1 MTIAINDPSLPS
13 YHAPVYQAMVDDWNF
28 VGDMYQGRR
37 AWLKTNGELV
47 GNKSSMYLPIE
58 PDEENPSYSNRLRRS
73 SFQRRYGN
81 AIDAFAGIL
90 SRFSVTGNLPNGL
103 TDYID
108 DNVDRLG
115 SSLSKFLI
123 QADISALRD
132 GICYILVD
140 FPQRP
145 VSSNGREMTY
155 LEEKELNL
163 RPFLTL
169 YDARQIVN
177 LQIDGA
183 GQQIELVSIRELTWE
198 RHDRFGTKMVEKYR
212 VLFPGGG
219 ELYRVVEIKG
229 KESLQLESSWEST
242 ASQITL
248 VPYSIGIGSE
258 GIFGVQPPLLDLA
271 LLNLKH
277 YQKDS
282 EKDELMHKCNIP
294 ILQIN
299 RAAGLP
305 KAGST
310 GANTRKEEPKVTIGP
325 NTVLWNAEAR
335 YVEPTGAALSLTMQ
349 DLRELEAAMTQKT
362 LDFLT
367 LGDVSRTATEIVHSA
382 APLSASLAGM
392 IVAKET
398 AVKTIFDYWQ
408 IFGGGNS
415 HTATIQIDEGAI
427 RSTINSANI
436 DRLMTLRQ
444 NKDISQKTFLKLI
457 QEARVL
463 PISLDIDQEIAM
475 IAAENMVAMPTQSS
489 S

>member
-1 MTIAINDPSLPS
+1 MTIPIDDPSLPS
-13 YHAPVYQAMVDDWNF
+13 YHSPVYQAVVDDWNF
-28 VGDMYQGRR
+28 VSDMYQGRR
-37 AWLKTNGELV
+37 AWIKTNGEII
-47 GNKSSMYLPIE
+47 GDKSSTYLPIE
-58 PDEENPSYSNRLRRS
+58 PSEENESYSNRLQRS
-73 SFQRRYGN
+73 SYERRYGN

-90 SRFSVTGNLPNGL
+90 SRFSVTGNLPKGL
-103 TDYID
+103 ADYID
-108 DNVDRLG
+108 NDIDRLG
-115 SSLSKFLI
+115 NGLSKFLI
-123 QADISALRD
+123 QADIAALRD

-145 VSSNGREMTY
+145 VSNSGREMTY

-169 YDARQIVN
+169 YDAKQIIN
-177 LQIDGA
+177 LQA
-183 GQQIELVSIRELTWE
+183 ESATGQKIELVSIRELTWK
-198 RHDRFGTKMVEKYR
+198 RNGRFGAELVERYR

-219 ELYRVVEIKG
+219 ELYKVVMVG
-229 KESLQLESSWEST
+229 KKETLQLETSWKST
-242 ASQITL
+242 TSQITL

-277 YQKDS
+277 YQKNS
-282 EKDELMHKCNIP
+282 EKDEIMHKCNIP
-294 ILQIN
+294 ILRLN
-299 RAAGLP
+299 RTAGLP
-305 KAGST
+305 KTTNAST
-310 GANTRKEEPKVTIGP
+310 AKKEEPKIAIGP
-325 NTVLWNAEAR
+325 NTILWNVDAQ
-335 YVEPTGAALSLTMQ
+335 YIEPSGTALSLTMK

-398 AVKTIFDYWQ
+398 AVRTIFDYWQ
-408 IFGGGNS
+408 IFAGGNG
-415 HTATIQIDEGAI
+415 HTAAIQIDEGAI

-436 DRLMTLRQ
+436 DRLMALRQ
-444 NKDISQKTFLKLI
+444 NQDISQKTFLKLI

-463 PISLDIDQEIAM
+463 PISLDIDQEITM
-475 IAAENMVAMPTQSS
+475 INAERVRGGAV
-489 S
+489 